1 VGSRF
6 VAVAWRARLARA
18 AAVATAVIVPA
29 ACGASDAEVFGGRE
43 GPTVSPAATPPPV
56 TGDDPGAG
64 AGPRA
69 VGEPALTSPASAPAA
84 PGGPDAAVADAS
96 PPPPAPPAAAGRF
109 PAGGELVVD
118 LTFAPRGEGRIDNP
132 YVAVWIED
140 AAGRLVR
147 TVSVWYEQS
156 SRGARW
162 LDELRTWWRA
172 SGGEIPPA
180 ASGATRPAGT
190 ASVVWDGTDTDGQP
204 VPHGEYVVFVE
215 AAREDGP
222 YEITSA
228 PLAIGDQ
235 PVSVSLDDA
244 GELRDVSAALLVH
257 GAI

>member
-1 VGSRF
+1 V
-6 VAVAWRARLARA
+6 

-29 ACGASDAEVFGGRE
+29 ACGASDAEVFGGHE
-43 GPTVSPAATPPPV
+43 GPTVSPPGTPPSVPG
-56 TGDDPGAG
+56 GDAGTG
-64 AGPRA
+64 AGP
-69 VGEPALTSPASAPAA
+69 GALGQPSSSSPPSPPAA
-84 PGGPDAAVADAS
+84 PGVDVADTAPTPPAGS
-96 PPPPAPPAAAGRF
+96 PPAAGRF

-140 AAGRLVR
+140 AGGSLVR

-162 LDELRTWWRA
+162 LDELRTWWRV
-172 SGGEIPPA
+172 SGGDVPPV

-190 ASVVWDGTDTDGQP
+190 ASVVWDGTDADGHP

-228 PLAIGDQ
+228 PIAIGDQ
-235 PVSVSLDDA
+235 PLRVALDDA
-244 GELRDVSAALLVH
+244 GELRDVSASLLVP
-257 GAI
+257 GAT